1 MLHHC
6 PSQLA
11 AHTLILLLQSPTHI
25 VHFFS
30 CLFMDR
36 EGMPTLIPGSSA
48 SSLVVGPNQ
57 NAVSQ
62 EAVHPYH
69 LCWDGLLSLRT
80 VLGTF
85 LIDYLGL
92 KTTMSATRFAMSI
105 MYSQFTDHTAMFAVI
120 YGIFLCFGEVRPGSC
135 LHLLA
140 GRTSPAAID
149 GQMYAIT
156 AMVGKVGAVM
166 GIWGT
171 HTQRLF

>member
-1 MLHHC
+1 MFI
-6 PSQLA
+6 QLD
-11 AHTLILLLQSPTHI
+11 LIKMQYHRRQFILITCVGMGI
-25 VHFFS
+25 VLS
-30 CLFMDR
+30 CC
-36 EGMPTLIPGSSA
+36 G
-48 SSLVVGPNQ
+48 
-57 NAVSQ
+57 
-62 EAVHPYH
+62 
-69 LCWDGLLSLRT
+69 T

-105 MYSQFTDHTAMFAVI
+105 MYSQFTDHIAMFAVI